1 MLVDVGCGAVIRPL
15 VHSELIS
22 GPSLLTDPTV
32 TALASMFP
40 ASAKLLPASG
50 LIHVL
55 FSSASN
61 TATVCYIL
69 PHPLT
74 HDLL

>member
-1 MLVDVGCGAVIRPL
+1 MGWGAVIHPL
-15 VHSELIS
+15 IHSELIS

-32 TALASMFP
+32 TALASMLP
-40 ASAKLLPASG
+40 ASAKPLPASG

-61 TATVCYIL
+61 AATVCYIL
-69 PHPLT
+69 PHALT